1 MRRLQHCLIALLVF
15 TVLGCLAR
23 RPAPVTIG
31 VAIGPAVAPPAA
43 ASAPSTAGIGTL
55 ELTIRWPEEPSPG
68 FHTATIP
75 LTTRAIAVF
84 VNKSGT
90 LWAGPE
96 RFTREAGTGTTVAT
110 RLRIHEG
117 DNLSVDVRAYRDAAP
132 ADLDQEILARGAVT
146 VNIRAAQTTTKTV
159 SLVPSFVPSIYSFE
173 PGIAP
178 IGDVIKI
185 VGANL
190 DAVEGT
196 QPRVTFGGVAA
207 TTVTS
212 LGSYGL
218 RVTVPSGART
228 GPVVVMSDGLSSA
241 ADEDIFWVPTSLALS
256 AASSSWDPSTG
267 DRRIVIVGTSLA
279 LLPLPG
285 FSVNTSALGPW
296 PRTVQYSVGNA
307 GAGSVAAGSHDFQA
321 SSALA
326 TTSVSAAIGS
336 LASSNAL
343 TVSVEDVVTA
353 YMEPDFAILSPGGT
367 SSVSMRSVEILTGG
381 ATISRTDLVSSD
393 PDRVWVAPSP
403 APSATPAPYLAGTA
417 VVSSWL
423 TTDGFVLISAREPIV
438 ATKKSTASIATFAPA
453 GVVST
458 LAGSGTGGFADG
470 AGAQAQFYNPG
481 GVAVDG
487 AGNLYV
493 ADGTNHRIRKVS
505 PAGVVSTLA
514 GSGTGGFADGAGAQA
529 QFYYPGGVAVDGAG
543 NVYVADGSNH
553 RIRKVTAAGV
563 VSTLAGSGSG
573 GFADGAGAQAQF
585 YDPTGVAV
593 DGAGTVYVADRDNN
607 RIRKV
612 TAAGAVS
619 TLAGSGTAGFADGAG
634 ALAKFTFP
642 VDVAVDKAGSIFVA
656 DGACGRF
663 DYGNW
668 DNFRIRKVT
677 ASGVVSTLAG
687 SGIWGLT
694 DGMGTQARFAF
705 PLGVAVDS
713 AGNVLVA
720 DSENNRIRKVGA
732 DGVVSTLAGSGCGY
746 DCGGFADGVGAQA
759 RFNIPSG
766 VAVDGAGNIYVSD
779 QYNHRIRKVFG
790 DGVSR
795 PVVGLFGGTVLLE
808 VR

>member
-96 RFTREAGTGTTVAT
+96 RFTREAGTGPTVAT

-487 AGNLYV
+487 AGN
-493 ADGTNHRIRKVS
+493 
-505 PAGVVSTLA
+505 
-514 GSGTGGFADGAGAQA
+514 
-529 QFYYPGGVAVDGAG
+529 
-543 NVYVADGSNH
+543 VYVADGSNH